1 MRLFRYRRIDLFFCF
16 SFFIAFSCLWFS
28 FFSAGKEEQYRIDA
42 ERYSYGSNALL
53 SVENMEESIDIEQLT
68 ESINGVVYIKDFSL
82 YYDTVDEEIL
92 SRIILSGG
100 EELRLPV
107 EDHKVEL
114 EKGILIGRNQSK
126 ARFLS
131 KGGVLVDGSRIDF
144 AGITGCKY
152 SGYGSYEIIVPY
164 RLLGDKT
171 KERIKHTSSLSIVVS
186 SEENDAYERAMT
198 IKTKLENL
206 SPGCE
211 VMVNSYSESK
221 VDEKTHGDTTLMML
235 LTVFTFLACFI
246 ASELWMRTRTNELSI
261 LMIYG
266 YKWWPK
272 SIGTLRIIRGAIHRS
287 KGGVSGRTTTPTV
300 VNRNIMGCTA
310 HTSGTTPC
318 STHTRKKL
326 PRRWKTILPRKE
338 LPELSIC
345 AVLREMPV
353 GCMCISSR
361 CSKFARN

>member
-100 EELRLPV
+100 EELRLPI
-107 EDHKVEL
+107 EDHKVEF

-198 IKTKLENL
+198 IKTRLENL

-221 VDEKTHGDTTLMML
+221 ADEKTHGDTTLMML

-266 YKWWPK
+266 YKWWPLYSHFALEGLK
-272 SIGTLRIIRGAIHRS
+272 LGLIAWVAGFLLFSGARFVEKDIGVLVFLKTTNWTKFLLLSCGMVCICVLGQFIRAMRNPS
-287 KGGVSGRTTTPTV
+287 VAQVVKAGG
-300 VNRNIMGCTA
+300 
-310 HTSGTTPC
+310 
-318 STHTRKKL
+318 
-326 PRRWKTILPRKE
+326 E
-338 LPELSIC
+338 
-345 AVLREMPV
+345 
-353 GCMCISSR
+353 
-361 CSKFARN
+361 